1 MSQAKQSVAGPPNI
15 RFVLVALMIAMMLA
29 MLDNMIISTALP
41 RIVGEFGGL
50 DHFTWVVTAY
60 VLGTTVSTPIWGKL
74 GDLYGRKSV
83 FLSSVGIFLFGSA
96 LCGMAGS
103 TMLGGA
109 DSGMVQLI
117 AFRAVQGLGAGG
129 LMVGVMAII
138 GDLVPP
144 RERGRYQG
152 LFAGIMAIAMVA
164 GPLVGGFITDHLS
177 WRWAFYVN
185 LPLGG
190 VALVLLI
197 VTLRLPRYRTEHRID
212 WLGAALLSAGI
223 TGLVLIT
230 TWGGNE
236 YAWLSPQILGL
247 GAVALL
253 ALGGFVLVER
263 RVTEP
268 ILPLGL
274 FANRNFALVS
284 VVGFLLGFA
293 MFGSMNFL
301 PLYQQ
306 TVQGASA
313 TESGLLLL
321 PLMFGML
328 VVSLV
333 VGRAITRT
341 GRYRV
346 YPIVGG
352 VVMSVGVALFTL
364 LDAGTS
370 RMEAGFYM
378 VVFGAGMGFLMQTTM
393 LIAQNSVEQR
403 DLGAASGA
411 ATFFRSIGGSF
422 GISLF
427 GAVFANRLADSPA
440 GPAVSGGTSEQGVD
454 PAALNALPEQLR
466 ATVLGGLA
474 DSIAHVFAWAVVFAV
489 AVPVVAWFIREIPL
503 RSGPEVPP
511 GADDG
516 ATPSG
521 DTGTTPSD
529 DAVATPSDDAGT
541 TPSGSAGGGSRDGA
555 GTRAG
560 AVSAGGDGA

>member
-1 MSQAKQSVAGPPNI
+1 MAEQTQTVVRPNI
-15 RFVLVALMIAMMLA
+15 RVVLFGLMIAMMLA
-29 MLDNMIISTALP
+29 MLDNMIVSTALP

-50 DHFTWVVTAY
+50 NHFTWVVTAY

-74 GDLYGRKSV
+74 GDLYGRKAV
-83 FLSSVGIFLFGSA
+83 FLTAVVIFLVGSA

-103 TMLGGA
+103 GFLGGP
-109 DSGMVQLI
+109 DDGMVQLI
-117 AFRAVQGLGAGG
+117 GFRAVQGLGAGG

-152 LFAGIMAIAMVA
+152 MIAGIMAIAMVA

-197 VTLRLPRYRTEHRID
+197 TTMHLPKYRTEHRID
-212 WLGAALLSAGI
+212 WLGAALLSVGI
-223 TGLVLIT
+223 TGIVLIT

-236 YAWLSPQILGL
+236 YAWASPQILGL
-247 GAVALL
+247 AVLAVA
-253 ALGGFVLVER
+253 ALVLFGFVER
-263 RVTEP
+263 RVPEP
-268 ILPLGL
+268 ILPLRL
-274 FANRNFALVS
+274 FANRNFALIS
-284 VVGFLLGFA
+284 VIGFLLGFA
-293 MFGSMNFL
+293 MFGAMNFL

-313 TESGLLLL
+313 TNSGLLLL

-341 GRYRV
+341 GRYRIF
-346 YPIVGG
+346 PIVGG
-352 VVMSVGVALFTL
+352 GVMAVGLALLSL
-364 LDAGTS
+364 LDVDTS
-370 RMEAGFYM
+370 KVQSSLYM
-378 VVFGAGMGFLMQTTM
+378 LVLGAGMGFLMQTSM
-393 LIAQNSVEQR
+393 LIAQNSVAQK

-427 GAVFANRLADSPA
+427 GAIFANRLAGSTA
-440 GPAVSGGTSEQGVD
+440 GDAFSGGGEAG
-454 PAALNALPEQLR
+454 AAMNIEQLKELPAQAR
-466 ATVLGGLA
+466 ELVLGGLA
-474 DSIAHVFAWAVVFAV
+474 DAISHVFGWAVLFAV
-489 AVPVVAWFIREIPL
+489 VVPLLAWFIREIPL
-503 RSGPEVPP
+503 RTSNDTEAASPEEQ
-511 GADDG
+511 AET
-516 ATPSG
+516 AL
-521 DTGTTPSD
+521 
-529 DAVATPSDDAGT
+529 A
-541 TPSGSAGGGSRDGA
+541 R
-555 GTRAG
+555 
-560 AVSAGGDGA
+560 

>member
-1 MSQAKQSVAGPPNI
+1 MTQATQAAPALRRPNI
-15 RFVLVALMIAMMLA
+15 RIVLFSLMIAMMLA
-29 MLDNMIISTALP
+29 MLDNMIVSTALP

-74 GDLYGRKSV
+74 GDLFGRKP
-83 FLSSVGIFLFGSA
+83 IFLTAVVIFLVGSA

-103 TMLGGA
+103 DLLGGP
-109 DSGMVQLI
+109 DDGMMELI
-117 AFRAVQGLGAGG
+117 VFRAVQGLGAGG
-129 LMVGVMAII
+129 LMVGVLAII

-152 LFAGIMAIAMVA
+152 MIAGIMAIALVA

-190 VALVLLI
+190 AALVLL
-197 VTLRLPRYRTEHRID
+197 VATLRLPRHRTEHRID
-212 WLGAALLSAGI
+212 WLGAALLAVGI
-223 TGLVLIT
+223 TAIVLLT

-236 YAWLSPQILGL
+236 YAWRSPQIVGL
-247 GAVALL
+247 VVLAVASL
-253 ALGGFVLVER
+253 AIFAVVER
-263 RVTEP
+263 RAVEP
-268 ILPLGL
+268 VLPLSL
-274 FANRNFALVS
+274 FANRNFALIS
-284 VVGFLLGFA
+284 VIGFLLGFA
-293 MFGSMNFL
+293 MYGAMSFL

-333 VGRAITRT
+333 VGRTITRT
-341 GRYRV
+341 GRYRAF
-346 YPIVGG
+346 PIIGG
-352 VVMSVGVALFTL
+352 VVMSVGMVLLTR
-364 LDAGTS
+364 LDAQTEVAES
-370 RMEAGFYM
+370 SLYLL
-378 VVFGAGMGFLMQTTM
+378 VLGAGMGFLMQTTM

-427 GAVFANRLADSPA
+427 GAVFASRLANSSA
-440 GPAVSGGTSEQGVD
+440 GGMFGGGEAG
-454 PAALNALPEQLR
+454 AAMDLAKLRELPEAVREL
-466 ATVLGGLA
+466 VLGGLA
-474 DSIAHVFAWAVVFAV
+474 DAISHVFLWALLFTVVVPMLAWL
-489 AVPVVAWFIREIPL
+489 IKEIPL
-503 RSGPEVPP
+503 RTENIP
-511 GADDG
+511 
-516 ATPSG
+516 
-521 DTGTTPSD
+521 
-529 DAVATPSDDAGT
+529 
-541 TPSGSAGGGSRDGA
+541 
-555 GTRAG
+555 
-560 AVSAGGDGA
+560 VSAGEAERQRPDTHG

>member
-1 MSQAKQSVAGPPNI
+1 MTQATQATQAAVRPKI
-15 RFVLVALMIAMMLA
+15 RIVLFGLMIAMMLA
-29 MLDNMIISTALP
+29 MLDNMIVSTALP

-74 GDLYGRKSV
+74 GDLFGRKS
-83 FLSSVGIFLFGSA
+83 IFLTSVVIFLVGSA

-103 TMLGGA
+103 NLLGGP
-109 DSGMVQLI
+109 DDGMAELI

-129 LMVGVMAII
+129 LLVGVLAII

-152 LFAGIMAIAMVA
+152 MIAGIMAIALVA

-190 VALVLLI
+190 VALVLL
-197 VTLRLPRYRTEHRID
+197 VATLRLPRYRTEHRID
-212 WLGAALLSAGI
+212 WLGAALLAVGI
-223 TGLVLIT
+223 TAMVLIT

-236 YAWLSPQILGL
+236 YAWRSPQIVGL
-247 GAVALL
+247 VSLAVVAL
-253 ALGGFVLVER
+253 AAFAVVELR
-263 RVTEP
+263 AVEP

-274 FANRNFALVS
+274 FVNRNFALIS
-284 VVGFLLGFA
+284 AIGFLLGFA
-293 MFGSMNFL
+293 MFGAMSFL

-328 VVSLV
+328 VVSLA
-333 VGRAITRT
+333 VGRTITRT

-346 YPIVGG
+346 FPILGG
-352 VVMSVGVALFTL
+352 VVMSAGMALLTS
-364 LDAGTS
+364 LDAQIGRTES
-370 RMEAGFYM
+370 SLYLFVLG
-378 VVFGAGMGFLMQTTM
+378 VGMGFLMQTTM
-393 LIAQNSVEQR
+393 LIAQNSVDQR

-427 GAVFANRLADSPA
+427 GAVFASRLAGSPA
-440 GPAVSGGTSEQGVD
+440 GGAFGGGEAGTAMDLATLQELPATARELVF
-454 PAALNALPEQLR
+454 
-466 ATVLGGLA
+466 GGLA
-474 DSIAHVFAWAVVFAV
+474 DAISHVFLWALLFTLV
-489 AVPVVAWFIREIPL
+489 VPVLAWFVKEIPL
-503 RSGPEVPP
+503 RTENIPGP
-511 GADDG
+511 ADEAEDTL
-516 ATPSG
+516 ARTP
-521 DTGTTPSD
+521 TP
-529 DAVATPSDDAGT
+529 
-541 TPSGSAGGGSRDGA
+541 
-555 GTRAG
+555 
-560 AVSAGGDGA
+560 

>member
-1 MSQAKQSVAGPPNI
+1 MTQATQAGVRPNNI
-15 RFVLVALMIAMMLA
+15 RVVLFGLMIAMMLA
-29 MLDNMIISTALP
+29 MLDNMIVSTALP

-50 DHFTWVVTAY
+50 NHFTWVVTAY

-83 FLSSVGIFLFGSA
+83 FLTSVVIFLVGSA

-103 TMLGGA
+103 GMLGGA
-109 DSGMVQLI
+109 QDGMVQLI

-152 LFAGIMAIAMVA
+152 MIAGIMAIAMVA

-190 VALVLLI
+190 VALLVLI
-197 VTLRLPRYRTEHRID
+197 TTMHLPKYRTEHRID
-212 WLGAALLSAGI
+212 WLGAGLLSVGI
-223 TGLVLIT
+223 TAIVLIT

-236 YAWLSPQILGL
+236 YDWASAQILGL
-247 GAVALL
+247 AVLAVL
-253 ALGGFVLVER
+253 ALVAFGLVER
-263 RVTEP
+263 RVQEP
-268 ILPLGL
+268 ILPLAL
-274 FANRNFALVS
+274 FANRNFALIS

-293 MFGSMNFL
+293 MFGAMNFL

-313 TESGLLLL
+313 TNSGLLLL

-333 VGRAITRT
+333 IGRAITKN
-341 GRYRV
+341 GRYRA
-346 YPIVGG
+346 YPIIGG
-352 VVMSVGVALFTL
+352 VVMTVGMVLLSL
-364 LDAGTS
+364 LDTETS
-370 RMEAGFYM
+370 KLMSSLYM
-378 VVFGAGMGFLMQTTM
+378 IVLGVGMGFLMQTSM
-393 LIAQNSVEQR
+393 LIAQNSVEQK

-427 GAVFANRLADSPA
+427 GAIFANRLANSAGGAAFGGEAGAGMDLEKLKEMPA
-440 GPAVSGGTSEQGVD
+440 QARELV
-454 PAALNALPEQLR
+454 LN
-466 ATVLGGLA
+466 GLSDA
-474 DSIAHVFAWAVVFAV
+474 ISHVFLWAVLFTVV
-489 AVPVVAWFIREIPL
+489 IPVLAWFIKEIPL
-503 RSGPEVPP
+503 RTANEAPP
-511 GADDG
+511 Q
-516 ATPSG
+516 ATPEEE
-521 DTGTTPSD
+521 
-529 DAVATPSDDAGT
+529 AEVALGKAPVA
-541 TPSGSAGGGSRDGA
+541 
-555 GTRAG
+555 
-560 AVSAGGDGA
+560 

>member
-1 MSQAKQSVAGPPNI
+1 MSQSSQVAVRPNV
-15 RFVLVALMIAMMLA
+15 RVVLFGLMIAMMLA
-29 MLDNMIISTALP
+29 MLDNMIVSTALP

-50 DHFTWVVTAY
+50 DRFTWVVTAY

-83 FLSSVGIFLFGSA
+83 FLTSVGIFLVGSA
-96 LCGMAGS
+96 LCGMSGS
-103 TMLGGA
+103 GFLGGQG
-109 DSGMVQLI
+109 DGMIQLI

-129 LMVGVMAII
+129 LMVGVMAIV

-152 LFAGIMAIAMVA
+152 MMAGVMAVAMVA

-190 VALVLLI
+190 VALVLLMA
-197 VTLRLPRYRTEHRID
+197 TLHLPRHRTEHRID
-212 WLGAALLSAGI
+212 WLGAALLSVGI
-223 TGLVLIT
+223 TAIVLIT

-236 YAWLSPQILGL
+236 YAWGSPQILGL
-247 GAVALL
+247 AALAVVSGIAF
-253 ALGGFVLVER
+253 GFVER
-263 RVTEP
+263 RAAEP

-274 FANRNFALVS
+274 FANRNFALIS
-284 VVGFLLGFA
+284 VIGFLLGFA
-293 MFGSMNFL
+293 MFGAMNFL

-313 TESGLLLL
+313 TNSGLLLL

-352 VVMSVGVALFTL
+352 VVMTAGMGL
-364 LDAGTS
+364 LTMLDVGTS
-370 RMEAGFYM
+370 KLESSLFM
-378 VVFGAGMGFLMQTTM
+378 VVLGVGMGFLMQTSM
-393 LIAQNSVEQR
+393 LIAQNSVPQK

-427 GAVFANRLADSPA
+427 GAVFANRLADSAA
-440 GPAVSGGTSEQGVD
+440 GSAFGGGGESGGRLD
-454 PAALNALPEQLR
+454 LEQLAKLPAQAR
-466 ATVLGGLA
+466 ELVLAGLA
-474 DSIAHVFAWAVVFAV
+474 DAISHVFWWAVLVAV
-489 AVPVVAWFIREIPL
+489 AVPVLAWFVKEIPL
-503 RSGPEVPP
+503 RTTNEPVQPTPEDEAEAALGRAP
-511 GADDG
+511 
-516 ATPSG
+516 
-521 DTGTTPSD
+521 
-529 DAVATPSDDAGT
+529 VA
-541 TPSGSAGGGSRDGA
+541 
-555 GTRAG
+555 
-560 AVSAGGDGA
+560 

>member
-1 MSQAKQSVAGPPNI
+1 MTTVAAQAPARPVNV
-15 RFVLVALMIAMMLA
+15 RVVLGGLMIAMMLA
-29 MLDNMIISTALP
+29 MLDNMIVSTALP

-50 DHFTWVVTAY
+50 NHFTWVVTAY
-60 VLGTTVSTPIWGKL
+60 VLGSTVSTPIWGKL
-74 GDLYGRKSV
+74 GDLYGRKTV
-83 FLSSVGIFLFGSA
+83 FLSSIVLFLLGSA

-103 TMLGGA
+103 ELLGGPG
-109 DSGMVQLI
+109 DGMMELI

-152 LFAGIMAIAMVA
+152 MIAGIMAIAMVA

-190 VALVLLI
+190 VALLLLA
-197 VTLRLPRYRTEHRID
+197 TRMHLPKYRTEHRID
-212 WLGAALLSAGI
+212 WFGAALLSVGI
-223 TGLVLIT
+223 TAIVLVT

-236 YAWLSPQILGL
+236 YDWVSGQILGL
-247 GAVALL
+247 AAVAVVSLL
-253 ALGGFVLVER
+253 AFALVER
-263 RVTEP
+263 RVPEP
-268 ILPLGL
+268 ILPLSL
-274 FANRNFALVS
+274 FANRNFAVIS

-293 MFGSMNFL
+293 MFGAMNFL

-313 TESGLLLL
+313 TNSGLLLL

-328 VVSLV
+328 VVSIV

-341 GRYRV
+341 GRYRI

-352 VVMSVGVALFTL
+352 IAMTAGMALLTMLGV
-364 LDAGTS
+364 GTS
-370 RMEAGFYM
+370 KLESSAYM
-378 VVFGAGMGFLMQTTM
+378 VVLGVGMGFLMQTSM
-393 LIAQNSVEQR
+393 LIAQNSVEQK

-440 GPAVSGGTSEQGVD
+440 GAMLGGAGEGAGVD
-454 PAALNALPEQLR
+454 LVALRGLPAEQQHV
-466 ATVLGGLA
+466 VLGGLA
-474 DSIAHVFAWAVVFAV
+474 DAISAVFVWAVPFALIV
-489 AVPVVAWFIREIPL
+489 AVLAWFVKEIPL
-503 RSGPEVPP
+503 RGGPATEVP
-511 GADDG
+511 ADSPEEQAETAL
-516 ATPSG
+516 ATP
-521 DTGTTPSD
+521 P
-529 DAVATPSDDAGT
+529 V
-541 TPSGSAGGGSRDGA
+541 R
-555 GTRAG
+555 
-560 AVSAGGDGA
+560 